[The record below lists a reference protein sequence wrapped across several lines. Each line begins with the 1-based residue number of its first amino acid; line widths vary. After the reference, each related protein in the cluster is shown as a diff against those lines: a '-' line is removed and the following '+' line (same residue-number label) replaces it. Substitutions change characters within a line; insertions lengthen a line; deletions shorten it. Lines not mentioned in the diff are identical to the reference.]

1 MPPRKPQLS
10 PEREGGGLA
19 KEGSVEGTGATSVRL
34 SWSPAG
40 RAAGQSGNGRP
51 VWTAN
56 GTRSTVDAAGGGG
69 WRRARPA
76 DRVSFHI
83 SRVEAVRAW
92 GGPPDTPAGP
102 GGATRAT
109 GLGSARELGVIHP
122 RASARPA
129 TNGRCGRAGWVD
141 RPRVPPF

>member
-56 GTRSTVDAAGGGG
+56 GTRSTVDAARGGGVAACPARRPRQFSHFESGSRAGVG
-69 WRRARPA
+69 WAARHASWARRGHACHGA
-76 DRVSFHI
+76 GI
-83 SRVEAVRAW
+83 CSRV
-92 GGPPDTPAGP
+92 GCDPPTSQRSAGDQWP
-102 GGATRAT
+102 LRSC
-109 GLGSARELGVIHP
+109 GLG
-122 RASARPA
+122 
-129 TNGRCGRAGWVD
+129 
-141 RPRVPPF
+141 